1 MVPRIRHVL
10 FDFDQVLARYRH
22 ERRIAHLA
30 DTAGCAHER
39 VREVLFTSGLEA
51 AYDSGL
57 LDTATYLARLGDGIG
72 APVDEAHWIASRM
85 AGSDAARDVLVHVEG
100 LAPEITLGILTNNG
114 GLMADAIPRI
124 LGPGCRRFEGRILCS
139 GALQLRKPD
148 PAVFRRALDR
158 LGWQAGDTLFVDDSF
173 ANVQAART
181 LGIHA
186 DTVKDGRSL
195 RRVLKRHGLA

>member
-1 MVPRIRHVL
+1 MSPRIRHVL
-10 FDFDQVLARYRH
+10 FDFDQVLAHYRH

-30 DTAGCAHER
+30 DVAGCAHEQ

-57 LDTATYLARLGDGIG
+57 LDTATYLSRLGDGIG
-72 APVDEAHWIASRM
+72 APIDEARWIASRV
-85 AGSDAARDVLVHVEG
+85 AGSDAALDVLIHVEG

-114 GLMADAIPRI
+114 ALMVHAIPRI
-124 LGPGCRRFEGRILCS
+124 LGPACSRFGGRILSS
-139 GALQLRKPD
+139 GSLGVRKPD
-148 PAVFRRALDR
+148 PAAFRLALDR
-158 LGWQAGDTLFVDDSF
+158 LGWHASDTLFVDDSF
-173 ANVQAART
+173 ANVQAARA

>member
-10 FDFDQVLARYRH
+10 FDFDQVLAHYRH
-22 ERRIAHLA
+22 ERRIAYLA
-30 DTAGCAHER
+30 DATGRTHAR
-39 VREVLFTSGLEA
+39 VREVLFTSGLET

-57 LDTATYLARLGDGIG
+57 LDTATYLARLGGGLG
-72 APVDEAHWIASRM
+72 ASIDEERWIASRV
-85 AGSDAARDVLVHVEG
+85 AGSDAARDVLVHVEA

-114 GLMADAIPRI
+114 ALMADAIPRI
-124 LGPGCRRFEGRILCS
+124 LGPGCRRFDGRILSS
-139 GALQLRKPD
+139 GALGVRKPD
-148 PAVFRRALDR
+148 PATFRRALDR
-158 LGWQAGDTLFVDDSF
+158 LGWQASDTLFLDDSF